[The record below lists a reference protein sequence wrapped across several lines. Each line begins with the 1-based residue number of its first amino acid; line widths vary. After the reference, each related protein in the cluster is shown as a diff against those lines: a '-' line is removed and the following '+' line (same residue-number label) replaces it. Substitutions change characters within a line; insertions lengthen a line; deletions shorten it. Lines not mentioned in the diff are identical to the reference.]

1 MSGDAV
7 NASLI
12 VIRAIHFAAT
22 AITAG
27 ILIFRVV
34 VAEPAP
40 DSAGAARVVVMAQIV
55 RAAWLGLAITMA
67 SGAAWVLLQAA
78 AMSGLSLREAVTADI
93 LATVLTETQFGTVSE
108 CRFALAIV
116 LAACLA
122 YDRPPLA
129 HSLALAS
136 GLGLVAGIA
145 WTGHAGST
153 AGDWANLHLTA
164 DVLHLVA
171 AAAWLGGLVPLAL
184 LLSQARRNEVHAWA
198 SLASQA
204 ARRFSILGI
213 VSVGTIILTGIVN
226 AWILVG
232 SFKGLI
238 ATEYGRLLMLKIFL
252 FIIMLVY
259 AAVNRFL
266 LTPDLTLR
274 LDDKARLKAICRL
287 TRNSKIEI
295 ALGLGIFA
303 IVGALGTLHPA
314 VHFAN

>member
-7 NASLI
+7 NVSLV

-27 ILIFRVV
+27 VLIFRAV
-34 VAEPAP
+34 VAEPTP

-55 RAAWLGLAITMA
+55 RAAWLGLAITVV
-67 SGAAWVLLQAA
+67 SGAVWVLLQAA

-93 LATVLTETQFGTVSE
+93 LSTVLTETQFGTVSE
-108 CRFALAIV
+108 YRFALAIV

-129 HSLALAS
+129 HSLALTS

-259 AAVNRFL
+259 AAINRFL
-266 LTPDLTLR
+266 LTPDIASR
-274 LDDKARLKAICRL
+274 SDDKARLKAICRL

>member
-7 NASLI
+7 NVSLI

-27 ILIFRVV
+27 VLIFRAV
-34 VAEPAP
+34 VAEPAL
-40 DSAGAARVVVMAQIV
+40 DSAGAARVAVMAQIV
-55 RAAWLGLAITMA
+55 RAARLSLAITVA
-67 SGAAWVLLQAA
+67 SGAVWVLLQAS
-78 AMSGLSLREAVTADI
+78 AMSGLSLREAATADI
-93 LATVLTETQFGTVSE
+93 LSTVLRDTQFGTVSE

-116 LAACLA
+116 MAACLA
-122 YDRPPLA
+122 YDPFPRA

-171 AAAWLGGLVPLAL
+171 AAAWLGGLVPLVL
-184 LLSQARRNEVHAWA
+184 LLSRSCSNEALAWA

-213 VSVGTIILTGIVN
+213 VSVGTIISTGIVN

-232 SFKGLI
+232 SFKGLF
-238 ATEYGRLLMLKIFL
+238 ATEYGRLLLLKIFL

-259 AAVNRFL
+259 AAINRFL
-266 LTPDLTLR
+266 LTPDLALR
-274 LDDKARLKAICRL
+274 SDDKARLNAVCRL
-287 TRNSKIEI
+287 MRNSKIEI
-295 ALGLGIFA
+295 ALGLMIFA